1 MTKKKSPTS
10 FAENLAFHV
19 EVEKH
24 SLAPDIVVDEKPT
37 TIKTT
42 SKIQKPHYEGHRQ
55 RLRKRF
61 IEQNGNG
68 LADYE
73 YLELLLFRSIPRADT
88 KPLAKALLNRFGTLS
103 DVLNAETSLL
113 QEVEGC
119 GPAIALDLKIISKT
133 IERSFRSQVIKRD
146 VFSSWDKVLAYCK
159 AAMAYETKEQFRVL
173 FLDKKNCLI
182 ADEVQQTGTI
192 DHTPVY
198 PREVLKRALELS
210 ASALILIH
218 NHPSG
223 DPTPSRED
231 VVMTQKLKEAASAL
245 NIAIHDH
252 IIIGRSGYSSFKAQQ
267 LL

>member
-1 MTKKKSPTS
+1 MVKKKPPTS
-10 FAENLAFHV
+10 FSENITFGV
-19 EVEKH
+19 EIEQH
-24 SLAPDIVVDEKPT
+24 SVLSDVMKNETPQAPSRT
-37 TIKTT
+37 A
-42 SKIQKPHYEGHRQ
+42 KPHYEGHRQ

-61 IEQNGNG
+61 LENNGNG

-73 YLELLLFRSIPRADT
+73 YLELLLFRSVPRSDT
-88 KPLAKALLNRFGTLS
+88 KPLAKALIHRFGSLS
-103 DVLNAETSLL
+103 GVLNAELSLL
-113 QEVEGC
+113 QDVTGC

-133 IERSFRSQVIKRD
+133 LERSFRSQVINRD
-146 VFSSWDKVLAYCK
+146 AFSSWDKVLAYCK
-159 AAMAYETKEQFRVL
+159 AAMAYETKEQFRIL

-182 ADEVQQTGTI
+182 IDEVQQIGTV

-231 VVMTQKLKEAASAL
+231 VAMTQKLKEAASVL
-245 NIAIHDH
+245 NITIHDH
-252 IIIGRSGYSSFKAQQ
+252 IIIGRNGYTSLKAQQ